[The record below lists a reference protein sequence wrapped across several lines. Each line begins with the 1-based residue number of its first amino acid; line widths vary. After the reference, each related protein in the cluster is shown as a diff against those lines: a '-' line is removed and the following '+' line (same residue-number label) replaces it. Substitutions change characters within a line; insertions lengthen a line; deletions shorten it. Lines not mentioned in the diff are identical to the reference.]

1 MNLAGQPLSDLSA
14 VHLAVSRLTT
24 SSGKGSYRLRSWRP
38 LEQSGSKES
47 QDRIAP
53 VLFPGGDGV
62 AFSHMPSFASS
73 GRMLSGSS
81 AIAVKASQGSRDVMD
96 VTAAAMVIRTGAL
109 PAARQDDSAG
119 TACEISHKTLPRK
132 RPRHGGQECGGQ
144 PMILSGSHECGLRNA
159 CLHGDT

>member
-1 MNLAGQPLSDLSA
+1 MPDNLKEGVLKPDELEPQVGQPLSDLSA

-53 VLFPGGDGV
+53 ALFPGRDGV

-73 GRMLSGSS
+73 GRCCPGS
-81 AIAVKASQGSRDVMD
+81 ARSR
-96 VTAAAMVIRTGAL
+96 
-109 PAARQDDSAG
+109 
-119 TACEISHKTLPRK
+119 
-132 RPRHGGQECGGQ
+132 
-144 PMILSGSHECGLRNA
+144 
-159 CLHGDT
+159 

>member
-1 MNLAGQPLSDLSA
+1 VNLAGQPLSDLSA

-24 SSGKGSYRLRSWRP
+24 SSGKGSYRVRSWRP

-53 VLFPGGDGV
+53 APFPGRDGV

-109 PAARQDDSAG
+109 PAA
-119 TACEISHKTLPRK
+119 
-132 RPRHGGQECGGQ
+132 
-144 PMILSGSHECGLRNA
+144 
-159 CLHGDT
+159 